1 MTPWCRGRPTM
12 ELYTTTGDEN
22 RRKDRR
28 QRYHS
33 REDGSGSIVTGET
46 SLAHTGTIV
55 NDLDVSLIDDE
66 YTEQLTSAATSSS
79 LFGQLQF
86 ISLHI
91 NSHFDDL
98 F

>member
-1 MTPWCRGRPTM
+1 MTPWCRGRPTI
-12 ELYTTTGDEN
+12 ELIVNEIQQCEEYGL
-22 RRKDRR
+22 
-28 QRYHS
+28 
-33 REDGSGSIVTGET
+33 REDSSGSIVSGET
-46 SLAHTGTIV
+46 GLAHTGTIV